1 MANEVLIDRLEK
13 VRVALG
19 WALDEVTALD
29 RVGQLDAFE
38 AGYEQA
44 WIEASMTA
52 IEAMIQRNKLVGER
66 NTRSHHD
73 TYTR

>member
-1 MANEVLIDRLEK
+1 MANAVLVDRLEK

-19 WALDEVTALD
+19 WALDEVTSLD
-29 RVGQLDAFE
+29 RFGEIDAFE

-52 IEAMIQRNKLVGER
+52 VETMIERNKRVGQR
-66 NTRSHHD
+66 TTRSHHEG
-73 TYTR
+73 

>member
-1 MANEVLIDRLEK
+1 MSNEVLVDRLEK

-29 RVGQLDAFE
+29 RVGWLDAFE

-52 IEAMIQRNKLVGER
+52 VEAMIARNKRVGER
-66 NTRSHHD
+66 STRSHHEG
-73 TYTR
+73 